1 MIRIACDTHSHTLLS
16 RHAFSTIQENVHAA
30 AIARLELLGCTD
42 HFSSMITK
50 EVNLERAQTYDL
62 RDFQHFINYSAW
74 PSSWEGVRVLHGC
87 EVDIVDME
95 GHIFGEDIPVRY
107 QIGGRLYDHVE
118 SLADKVCSQCDYA
131 LASLH
136 NVDFARQASKS
147 EVTRMYMKALDNPYV
162 LILGHTGRYG
172 VDFDI
177 KELCAYAKEKGKLIE
192 INEATLAGYPTNTCK
207 EIALCCAETE
217 TMIATGSDS
226 HISMHIGQFSHVKEL
241 LEEIHFPQKLIATTD
256 SATFL
261 RVMHHALGTQE
272 PTNNQSS
279 YALVT
284 AQAQGLQDNGHFH
297 ISRYKWHL
305 R

>member
-136 NVDFARQASKS
+136 NIDFARQASKS
-147 EVTRMYMKALDNPYV
+147 EVTRMYMKTLDNPYV

-207 EIALCCAETE
+207 EIALCCAEVG

-226 HISMHIGQFSHVKEL
+226 HISMHIGQFSHVKKL

-256 SATFL
+256 SSTFL

-272 PTNNQSS
+272 PTNN
-279 YALVT
+279 
-284 AQAQGLQDNGHFH
+284 
-297 ISRYKWHL
+297 
-305 R
+305 

>member
-107 QIGGRLYDHVE
+107 QIGGRLYDYVE

-136 NVDFARQASKS
+136 NIDFARQASKS

-177 KELCAYAKEKGKLIE
+177 KELCTYAKEKGKLIE

-207 EIALCCAETE
+207 EIALCCAEVG

-226 HISMHIGQFSHVKEL
+226 HISMHIGQFSHVKKL

-272 PTNNQSS
+272 PTNN
-279 YALVT
+279 
-284 AQAQGLQDNGHFH
+284 
-297 ISRYKWHL
+297 
-305 R
+305 

>member
-50 EVNLERAQTYDL
+50 EVDLERAQTYDL

-226 HISMHIGQFSHVKEL
+226 HISMHIG
-241 LEEIHFPQKLIATTD
+241 
-256 SATFL
+256 
-261 RVMHHALGTQE
+261 
-272 PTNNQSS
+272 
-279 YALVT
+279 
-284 AQAQGLQDNGHFH
+284 
-297 ISRYKWHL
+297 
-305 R
+305 